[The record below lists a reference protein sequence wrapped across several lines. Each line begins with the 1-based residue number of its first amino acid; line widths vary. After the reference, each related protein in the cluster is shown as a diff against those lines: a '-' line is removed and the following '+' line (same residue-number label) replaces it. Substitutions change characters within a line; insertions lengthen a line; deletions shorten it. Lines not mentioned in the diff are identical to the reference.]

1 MAQLCPP
8 KISCVFFSHVN
19 LSDGLTILTGDRA
32 IKLKEKESEVTEQL
46 VKSYFSC
53 LLTMQECPSFAKTIF
68 FIPQSQGLGK
78 KKTLSSISH
87 TLAVC
92 VWMCVCSGKCLVMS
106 QHSFSLSGLLRR
118 SYIKYTHSYTKV
130 LVCPN
135 TCSSNTSPHVFK
147 LNRLDAVPWSWL
159 IINVQRR
166 LNNPLW
172 FTLAYNFSNVRFE
185 LLCCYKISQRGF
197 FFFFFWY
204 MHSLALE

>member
-92 VWMCVCSGKCLVMS
+92 VWMCKFVQASVLSCLSTAFHYQDSCGGATLNTHIVTQKS
-106 QHSFSLSGLLRR
+106 WCAQTRVHQTHLHTCLSLIDLTRCRDLG
-118 SYIKYTHSYTKV
+118 
-130 LVCPN
+130 
-135 TCSSNTSPHVFK
+135 
-147 LNRLDAVPWSWL
+147 
-159 IINVQRR
+159 
-166 LNNPLW
+166 
-172 FTLAYNFSNVRFE
+172 
-185 LLCCYKISQRGF
+185 
-197 FFFFFWY
+197 
-204 MHSLALE
+204 